1 MLPPLPPSLAPPAPF
16 PLVVAQAQTS
26 EFVAPGV
33 RRATYRLQTAD
44 GPLVVNVVAVDPRE
58 PTVRFD
64 TVLAADRLISGG
76 ETTSSMARRTHA
88 VAGVNGD
95 YFDIGN
101 TNQPLGVVVRRG
113 ALVRTPSKRVA
124 LDVRADR
131 SVHFEPFAFSGSVTY
146 GGATIPLTAVNEWP
160 PEGGA
165 AFLTADFG
173 APRPA
178 AGVTVAELVPAVSSH
193 DAAAVT
199 GTYRVVAVDDAVPA
213 AITGPMLAF
222 GPAARAVAAPPAAG
236 DTVSVQADTVPALA
250 RVACAVGGGPLLLA
264 AGRPAVDPNEP
275 APEEHDRRLPVS
287 GAATTA
293 SGELL
298 LASVDGRQTQLSIG
312 VTRPQ
317 FAALLLALGAVDAMA
332 FDSGGSATL
341 VARVLGDPAASVL
354 GLPSDGEERRVADGF
369 FVYSDAPLGPASTLV
384 VRPNDVVTLPHA
396 LVPLRAALVDA
407 AGHALGAVHLA
418 GGDAVRAGAA
428 SSSVVVRSG
437 RLRATVALDVV
448 PRLTRLTIDSGV
460 RAAEPGALVPL
471 VARGF
476 DARGREVELGDA
488 VRWSAGDGSFASP
501 GRYRAGA
508 HDATVEASAGGTRAD
523 YLVRV
528 GRHPEAL
535 RAFDADHEAL
545 WQFGAVPADAGGSLA
560 FGGEPRELRLGYD
573 FSGNERAAA
582 ANATI
587 VLPGEPLA
595 FTVEVR
601 GDGSGVG
608 VRVAFLN
615 RFGERR
621 ALTLARRVDWN
632 GWQARTVALPDDL
645 NPPVRLVAL
654 YAVDSLG
661 NGPSHATGSIAFR
674 NPSVVVAGTP

>member
-1 MLPPLPPSLAPPAPF
+1 MVPPLPAVLAPAAPF
-16 PLVVAQAQTS
+16 PLVVGQSQTS

-33 RRATYRLQTAD
+33 RRATYRLQTSD
-44 GPLVVNVVAVDPRE
+44 GPLVVNVVAIDPRE

-101 TNQPLGVVVRRG
+101 TNQPLGIVVRRG

-124 LDVRADR
+124 LDVRTDR
-131 SVHFEPFAFSGSVTY
+131 SVHFEPIAFSGSVAY
-146 GGATIPLTAVNEWP
+146 GSATVPLTAVNEWP

-165 AFLTADFG
+165 AFLSADFG

-178 AGVTVAELVPAVSSH
+178 TGVVLAELVTADSAH
-193 DAAAVT
+193 DATAVA
-199 GTYRVVAVDDAVPA
+199 GTYRVAAVDDVAPA
-213 AITGPMLAF
+213 TITGPMLAF
-222 GPAARAVAAPPAAG
+222 GPAARAFAAPPAVG
-236 DTVSVQADTVPALA
+236 DTVVVSADTAPALA
-250 RVACAVGGGPLLLA
+250 GIACAVGGGPLLLA

-317 FAALLLALGAVDAMA
+317 FAALFAALGANDAMA

-341 VARVLGDPAASVL
+341 VARVLGDGAATVL

-369 FVYSDAPLGPASTLV
+369 FVYSVAPQGPAAALV
-384 VRPNDVVTLPHA
+384 VRPSAILTLPHA
-396 LVPLRAALVDA
+396 LVALRAALVDA
-407 AGHALGAVHLA
+407 AGHSLGAVHLA
-418 GGDAVRAGAA
+418 GGDAVRAGATSA
-428 SSSVVVRSG
+428 SVVVRAAK
-437 RLRATVALDVV
+437 LRAAVALEVV
-448 PRLTRLTIDSGV
+448 PNLTRLDVGADV
-460 RAAEPGALVPL
+460 RAADPGTLVPL
-471 VARGF
+471 AARGF

-488 VRWSAGDGSFASP
+488 VRWSADDGSFVSP

-508 HDATVEASAGGTRAD
+508 HDATVVANAGGARAE

-528 GRHPEAL
+528 GRHAEAL
-535 RAFDADHEAL
+535 RSFDVDHEAL
-545 WQFGAVPADAGGSLA
+545 WSFAAIPADAGGSLA
-560 FGGEPRELRLGYD
+560 FGGAPRELRLGYD

-595 FTVEVR
+595 FTVDVL

-632 GWQARTVALPDDL
+632 GWQARTVALPGDL

-661 NGPSHATGSIAFR
+661 GGFSHATGSIAFR
-674 NPSVVVAGTP
+674 NPAVVVAGTP